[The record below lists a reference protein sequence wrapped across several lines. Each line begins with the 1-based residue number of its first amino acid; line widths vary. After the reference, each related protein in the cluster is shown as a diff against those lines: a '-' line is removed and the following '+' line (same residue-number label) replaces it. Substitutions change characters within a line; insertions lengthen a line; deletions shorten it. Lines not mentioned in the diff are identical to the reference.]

1 MISQYKY
8 ILSEPL
14 YMFRITGAII
24 RCIQTC
30 NL

>member
-8 ILSEPL
+8 LLSEPL
-14 YMFRITGAII
+14 YMFPIITAILKY
-24 RCIQTC
+24 IQTC